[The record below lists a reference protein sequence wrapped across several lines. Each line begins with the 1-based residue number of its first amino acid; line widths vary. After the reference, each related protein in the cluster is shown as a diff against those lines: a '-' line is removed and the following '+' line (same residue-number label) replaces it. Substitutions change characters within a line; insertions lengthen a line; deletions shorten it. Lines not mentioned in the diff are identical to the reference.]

1 MVEVWK
7 EAQLSSVQWSQISQR
22 ICRRENERCAV
33 VHASNA
39 TTNCTASQRRSP
51 TKLRCPISFFLFLF
65 NHWEPEGLM
74 CFGILVLLVFS
85 QNGSL
90 SRTYATDASIL
101 LDFKPEI
108 ISSFK
113 SQAPGRYIWWDL
125 FETDFFSNLDDSR
138 GEDRVERLVNFSKL
152 RVLLFLLIPMETA

>member
-1 MVEVWK
+1 MWK
-7 EAQLSSVQWSQISQR
+7 EAQLSSVQWSQISHR

-51 TKLRCPISFFLFLF
+51 PKLRCPISFFLFLF

-74 CFGILVLLVFS
+74 CLGSLYFQFFHRMVPCQERMPLVLPFFS
-85 QNGSL
+85 
-90 SRTYATDASIL
+90 I
-101 LDFKPEI
+101 DFKPEI

-113 SQAPGRYIWWDL
+113 SQAPSRYIWWDL
-125 FETDFFSNLDDSR
+125 FETDFVSNLDDSR

-152 RVLLFLLIPMETA
+152 RVLWFLLIPMEIA